1 MHGVLVA
8 CVAPMQNLNVLAAAF
23 AGAVH
28 SGVSCMEYIIES
40 LCREVALVS
49 LFLLLLQALLCT
61 ILQAQQGPDLAQ
73 IVLLSLGGVGE
84 NPLAKLLGAI
94 VGENRPH

>member
-49 LFLLLLQALLCT
+49 LFLLCFRRCFARFF
-61 ILQAQQGPDLAQ
+61 
-73 IVLLSLGGVGE
+73 
-84 NPLAKLLGAI
+84 KLNKGQTWLK
-94 VGENRPH
+94 